1 MVRRRLKDSVS
12 ANEFLDSKVKVVN
25 IGLESFAREL
35 SERGVPTVH
44 LYWSPSAA
52 NAHIR
57 DLLAKLGS

>member
-1 MVRRRLKDSVS
+1 MS